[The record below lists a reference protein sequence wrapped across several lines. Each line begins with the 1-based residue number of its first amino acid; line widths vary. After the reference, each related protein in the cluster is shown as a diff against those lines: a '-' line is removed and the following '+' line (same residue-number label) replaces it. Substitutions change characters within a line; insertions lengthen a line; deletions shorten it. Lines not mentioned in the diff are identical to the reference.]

1 MLNVHQKTYPG
12 WFLGE
17 VWPVVLT
24 DTSEHGSRTLRGRCH
39 WVADVNGSYRLL
51 PTLCRILAPGRS
63 GCQVD
68 VTAVPLSRGS
78 ESWDCPHS
86 AGQGSTWQHGRMGT
100 PCHKIKNSHEWSV
113 HQSFLKSKSEW
124 IYCNDFM
131 KVKNRV
137 YIHVPICTCTYNK
150 FTLKAKLL
158 FPVVQNLF

>member
-12 WFLGE
+12 WFPGE

-39 WVADVNGSYRLL
+39 WVADVNGSCRLL
-51 PTLCRILAPGRS
+51 PTLCRIWAPGRS

-100 PCHKIKNSHEWSV
+100 PCHEIANSHEWSV
-113 HQSFLKSKSEW
+113 YW
-124 IYCNDFM
+124 IDIKYDCSSIIFKKQKWMD
-131 KVKNRV
+131 
-137 YIHVPICTCTYNK
+137 
-150 FTLKAKLL
+150 LL
-158 FPVVQNLF
+158 